1 MTPPALF
8 TTTLLLAAAL
18 PNSGL
23 MLGQA
28 RSWALP
34 GRGRH
39 RRTPVQGWHA
49 ALLGSVR

>member
-1 MTPPALF
+1 MMPPALF
-8 TTTLLLAAAL
+8 TTTLLWAAAL

-28 RSWALP
+28 RAWALPGQGRHRRAP

-39 RRTPVQGWHA
+39 A
-49 ALLGSVR
+49 ALLGGAR

>member
-8 TTTLLLAAAL
+8 TTTLLLTAAL

-23 MLGQA
+23 MFGQVRA
-28 RSWALP
+28 WALP

-39 RRTPVQGWHA
+39 RRTPVQGRHA
-49 ALLGSVR
+49 TLLGGAR

>member
-8 TTTLLLAAAL
+8 TTTLLLAAVL

-28 RSWALP
+28 RAWALP

-39 RRTPVQGWHA
+39 RRTPVRGRHA
-49 ALLGSVR
+49 ALLGGAR